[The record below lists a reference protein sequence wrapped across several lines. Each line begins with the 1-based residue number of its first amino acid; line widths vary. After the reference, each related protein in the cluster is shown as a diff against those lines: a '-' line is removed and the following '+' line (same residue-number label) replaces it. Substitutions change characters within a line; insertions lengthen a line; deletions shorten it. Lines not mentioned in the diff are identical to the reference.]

1 MTAETQTVPQ
11 LRFRLQGE
19 WHPLVLP
26 GYDES
31 ALRAQLVRDVG
42 GVHDAQAPA
51 RALLS
56 EQLRKAAKAADEGQA
71 QAMFVCTQL
80 RPGIPMPINLTVF
93 ERPDLHMSPA
103 VGTSPDVVMDLL
115 EQAFALLEMD
125 DLDTATRVE
134 GAGFLALRIHRIQVD
149 EVDMAGEVYFDRSLV
164 ADYWYTVPGTK
175 NVLLVNFITPMGDIP
190 NVMLQFFDA
199 IVKASYFE
207 MPEAAE
213 SEEAESVE
221 T

>member
-1 MTAETQTVPQ
+1 MSVKDRAE
-11 LRFRLQGE
+11 LRFRLPGTWVSLIGDPE
-19 WHPLVLP
+19 AEAVARREFVRSVLGVSDELGAARHLLRDSLASAGNAAAERGALALFVASEVKPGVPLAV
-26 GYDES
+26 S
-31 ALRAQLVRDVG
+31 
-42 GVHDAQAPA
+42 
-51 RALLS
+51 LS
-56 EQLRKAAKAADEGQA
+56 VFDPQLR
-71 QAMFVCTQL
+71 
-80 RPGIPMPINLTVF
+80 
-93 ERPDLHMSPA
+93 MSPTIGVDPA
-103 VGTSPDVVMDLL
+103 DVRAMLRESLTALEVEGVADVVEL
-115 EQAFALLEMD
+115 EVQNSAI
-125 DLDTATRVE
+125 
-134 GAGFLALRIHRIQVD
+134 LRLHRIEIEKPDEEAQVSI
-149 EVDMAGEVYFDRSLV
+149 RRLV